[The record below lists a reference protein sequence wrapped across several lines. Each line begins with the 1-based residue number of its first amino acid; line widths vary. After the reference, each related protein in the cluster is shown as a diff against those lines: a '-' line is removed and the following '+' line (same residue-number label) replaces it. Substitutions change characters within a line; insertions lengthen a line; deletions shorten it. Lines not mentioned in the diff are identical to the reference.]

1 MELRITTRHT
11 TLTDAIRN
19 YAQKRLSKLDRRF
32 HESLPVNLLIRKEN
46 TKREEDRFV
55 AEVTVRLRKVIIRGE
70 ERGSSPYAAIDLV
83 EDKIDRRIRRYKTRF
98 SSRRRSATRFESD
111 IAVQLTDQTADTD
124 DVVELRDGV
133 LVRTKRHEVLP
144 MDVEEAARGEWTNRG
159 RVVYRRHNFFLFRSS
174 PWKKRSSSRG
184 ESNNRRVVPHQ
195 FGQILAP
202 SALHGGVLSGW

>member
-32 HESLPVNLLIRKEN
+32 NESLPVNLLIRKEN

-55 AEVTVRLRKVIIRGE
+55 AEVTVRLRKGIIRGE

-111 IAVQLTDQTADTD
+111 IAVQLADQTADTG

-144 MDVEEAARGEWTNRG
+144 MDVEEAAG
-159 RVVYRRHNFFLFRSS
+159 RMDLLGHNFFLFLNNETGTYNVVYRRHDNDYGLI
-174 PWKKRSSSRG
+174 
-184 ESNNRRVVPHQ
+184 VPEV
-195 FGQILAP
+195 G
-202 SALHGGVLSGW
+202 SGD

>member
-19 YAQKRLSKLDRRF
+19 YAHKRLSKLDRRF

-55 AEVTVRLRKVIIRGE
+55 AEVTVRLRKGIIRGE

-83 EDKIDRRIRRYKTRF
+83 EDKIDRRIRRYKTRY

-111 IAVQLTDQTADTD
+111 IAGQLADQAADTD

-144 MDVEEAARGEWTNRG
+144 MDVEEAAG
-159 RVVYRRHNFFLFRSS
+159 RMDLLGHNFFLFLNNETGTYNVVYRRHDNDYGLI
-174 PWKKRSSSRG
+174 
-184 ESNNRRVVPHQ
+184 VPDV
-195 FGQILAP
+195 G
-202 SALHGGVLSGW
+202 SGD